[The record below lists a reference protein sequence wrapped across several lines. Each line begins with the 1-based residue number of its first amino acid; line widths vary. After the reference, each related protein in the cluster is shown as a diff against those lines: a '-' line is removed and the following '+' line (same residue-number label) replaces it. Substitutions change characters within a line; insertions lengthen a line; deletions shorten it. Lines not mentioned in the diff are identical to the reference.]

1 MQTGTS
7 KSCWTVVKVA
17 IVYSWNT
24 RREKKEYGGYEYM
37 KQ

>member
-17 IVYSWNT
+17 IVYSWNA
-24 RREKKEYGGYEYM
+24 RREKKSMGDM
-37 KQ
+37 NI